1 MLALSVLPRAAIQLP
16 IRQTPVTTITQ
27 SVISGVPCPVGSV
40 RDDEPR
46 LLVDFLGDTTFTVVM
61 VGYPYVVQGCGSK
74 VDGHVRFHE
83 KDHMTGRDI
92 RVWHVTPTAQGFQ
105 AEHIAAF

>member
-1 MLALSVLPRAAIQLP
+1 MLSLSAQLRAAHHLP
-16 IRQTPVTTITQ
+16 EAAPVTTVTQ

-46 LLVDFLGDTTFTVVM
+46 QLEDFLGDSTFTVIM
-61 VGYPYVVQGCGSK
+61 AGYPYVVQGCGSK
-74 VDGHVRFHE
+74 ADNHVRFYE
-83 KDHMTGRDI
+83 KDDMTGRDI
-92 RVWHVTPTAQGFQ
+92 RVWHVTPAAQGFH

>member
-1 MLALSVLPRAAIQLP
+1 M
-16 IRQTPVTTITQ
+16 TTVTQ

-40 RDDEPR
+40 RDDEPH
-46 LLVDFLGDTTFTVVM
+46 LLEDFLGDTTFTVVM
-61 VGYPYVVQGCGSK
+61 AGYPYLVQGCGCK

-83 KDHMTGRDI
+83 KDDMTGRDI
-92 RVWHVTPTAQGFQ
+92 RVWHVTSVAQGFQ